1 MRRSS
6 VSGDS
11 REATTSS
18 GSITTRLLGN
28 FQHVEHVFIVGVGG
42 GVAHYT
48 DASRHVRLGDVVV
61 STSGP
66 DAYVFAHSY
75 KVDRVTEQLN
85 GFVVR
90 KWNPEDSIIAHIAEN
105 M

>member
-1 MRRSS
+1 MFILL
-6 VSGDS
+6 GDS
-11 REATTSS
+11 REATTSA

-28 FQHVEHVFIVGVGG
+28 FQNIEHVFIVGVGG

-48 DASRHVRLGDVVV
+48 DAEKHVRLGDVVV
-61 STSGP
+61 SSSDP

-75 KVDRVTEQLN
+75 TINRQTEAVD

-90 KWNPEDSIIAHIAEN
+90 KWNPKDTVISQIVQG

>member
-1 MRRSS
+1 MLRRKF
-6 VSGDS
+6 SGDT
-11 REATTSS
+11 REATTSA

-28 FQHVEHVFIVGVGG
+28 FQNVEHVFIVGVGG

-48 DASRHVRLGDVVV
+48 DAARHIRLGDVVV
-61 STSGP
+61 SASDP

-75 KVDRVTEQLN
+75 TLDRETDNIN

-90 KWNPEDSIIAHIAEN
+90 RWNPSDNVIAKIAKQ